1 MDNVYAI
8 IPVNQFAHA
17 KTRLSPFLNPQERE
31 HLLKAM
37 LKDIT
42 NALKPVVDKIV
53 IISKD
58 EDVLSYARD
67 LELETIIENDNSNL
81 NKALKQAMKWCRTKT
96 RKVVILPSDIP
107 LIGKTN
113 IELLIK
119 QSKKL
124 DFIIVPSKGGGT
136 NTIIMKPLA
145 IDMKFEGF
153 SFEKH
158 VNEAYKKKLNP
169 MVHDSFFM
177 ALDVNTPEDLGE
189 IMLHGN
195 GTETKTYLE
204 SLGITVESI
213 HGHERLKVIR

>member
-17 KTRLSPFLNPQERE
+17 KTRLSPFLSPKERE

-37 LKDIT
+37 IT

-58 EDVLSYARD
+58 EDVLSYARE
-67 LELETIIENDNSNL
+67 LELETIVENDNSNL

-124 DFIIVPSKGGGT
+124 DFII
-136 NTIIMKPLA
+136 
-145 IDMKFEGF
+145 
-153 SFEKH
+153 
-158 VNEAYKKKLNP
+158 
-169 MVHDSFFM
+169 
-177 ALDVNTPEDLGE
+177 
-189 IMLHGN
+189 
-195 GTETKTYLE
+195 
-204 SLGITVESI
+204 
-213 HGHERLKVIR
+213 RLQL

>member
-17 KTRLSPFLNPQERE
+17 KTRLSPFLSPKERE

-58 EDVLSYARD
+58 EDVLSYARE
-67 LELETIIENDNSNL
+67 LELETIVENDNSNL

-119 QSKKL
+119 QS
-124 DFIIVPSKGGGT
+124 SK
-136 NTIIMKPLA
+136 A
-145 IDMKFEGF
+145 
-153 SFEKH
+153 S
-158 VNEAYKKKLNP
+158 
-169 MVHDSFFM
+169 
-177 ALDVNTPEDLGE
+177 ALKS
-189 IMLHGN
+189 M
-195 GTETKTYLE
+195 
-204 SLGITVESI
+204 
-213 HGHERLKVIR
+213 

>member
-58 EDVLSYARD
+58 EDVLSYARE
-67 LELETIIENDNSNL
+67 LELETIVENDNSNL

-96 RKVVILPSDIP
+96 KKVVILPSDIP

-136 NTIIMKPLA
+136 NT
-145 IDMKFEGF
+145 GF

-158 VNEAYKKKLNP
+158 VNEAYKKNLNP

>member
-1 MDNVYAI
+1 
-8 IPVNQFAHA
+8 
-17 KTRLSPFLNPQERE
+17 
-31 HLLKAM
+31 M

-58 EDVLSYARD
+58 EDVLSYARE
-67 LELETIIENDNSNL
+67 LELETIVENDNSNL

-158 VNEAYKKKLNP
+158 VNEAYKKNLNP

-195 GTETKTYLE
+195 GTETKTYHWASLWSQCTAMKDLR
-204 SLGITVESI
+204 SLGKEYYDRAYNSWLRPIWRSWNT
-213 HGHERLKVIR
+213 GRC